1 MTSHTGKGAAERND
15 DIGPKS
21 RPLWCAT
28 EMGTSAKPANCGAV
42 RVIFSVSWER
52 GDSMAGRE
60 GFEPSMGL
68 HPYCFSRAAHSTALP
83 PARLVLTRIE
93 EVKELILAFIEEKP
107 TFFKKYVVDVI

>member
-1 MTSHTGKGAAERND
+1 MV
-15 DIGPKS
+15 
-21 RPLWCAT
+21 
-28 EMGTSAKPANCGAV
+28 KPETLV
-42 RVIFSVSWER
+42 LIEI
-52 GDSMAGRE
+52 MAGRE

-93 EVKELILAFIEEKP
+93 EVKELIWAFIEEKP